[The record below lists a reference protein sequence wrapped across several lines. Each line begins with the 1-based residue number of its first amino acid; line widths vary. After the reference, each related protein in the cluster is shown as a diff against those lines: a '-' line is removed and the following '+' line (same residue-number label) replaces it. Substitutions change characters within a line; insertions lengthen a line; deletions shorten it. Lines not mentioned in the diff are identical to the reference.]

1 MPGNESTGITYVLY
15 HDIKQQE
22 GARMMKSPTR
32 WFRFLL
38 AAAFAPFV
46 VTHAAADQYG
56 DARAE
61 LVAAYQAQDYDAM
74 VVAARESLDARP
86 GYPGAL
92 FNLALA
98 EVLSG
103 DSAASLQTL
112 NTLLT
117 RGIDFGADEMDEFA
131 ALRDMPGWD
140 AYQQGI
146 EALYKPVG
154 EAQVVLQ
161 LDVDRFVPEGIA
173 FDSRGNAY
181 LGSIHRGQLIKVMAG
196 EPQIISDRAG
206 HWSVFGMRFHDDGS
220 LWFASAAIAQMAA
233 AGDDAGKTG
242 LFRIDP
248 ETGDVTHSAIL
259 PHNADAQLLGDLV
272 IKGDAILTT
281 DSLSGAVYEYDVAT
295 GKFTTIVDPGEMGS
309 PQGLVLDASGQFLYV
324 ADYIGGLYRLSLAG
338 GSKVKLAVP
347 DSTTDY
353 GIDGLYRYDNEL
365 IAIQN
370 GIRPHRVV
378 AYRLSEDGLRIEAS
392 RTLASNLPEFDEPTL
407 GVVRGDDFYFV
418 ANSHW
423 NRFDTENRL
432 PDGLSGPIILKVRVT
447 SH

>member
-1 MPGNESTGITYVLY
+1 
-15 HDIKQQE
+15 
-22 GARMMKSPTR
+22 MKSHRR
-32 WFRFLL
+32 WSRFLFV
-38 AAAFAPFV
+38 AALVPLVLTHAFADDY
-46 VTHAAADQYG
+46 AA
-56 DARAE
+56 ARAE
-61 LVAAYQAQDYDAM
+61 LVAAYQAQDYEAM
-74 VVAARESLDARP
+74 VVAARDSLDARP
-86 GYPGAL
+86 GFPGAV

-103 DSAASLQTL
+103 DSAASLSTL

-131 ALRDMPGWD
+131 ALREMPGWD
-140 AYQQGI
+140 VYRQGI

-154 EAQVVLQ
+154 EAQVALE
-161 LDVDRFVPEGIA
+161 LDIDRFVPEGIA
-173 FDSRGNAY
+173 IDANGSVY
-181 LGSIHRGQLIKVMAG
+181 LGSIHQGQLIKVAG
-196 EPQIISDRAG
+196 EPHIISDRAG
-206 HWSVFGMRFHDDGS
+206 HWSVFGMRFHEDGG
-220 LWFASAAIAQMAA
+220 LWFASAAIVQMAA
-233 AGDDAGKTG
+233 VGEDEGKTG

-248 ETGDVTHSAIL
+248 ETGDVTHSALL
-259 PHNADAQLLGDLV
+259 PDHADAQLLGDLV
-272 IKGDAILTT
+272 IKGDTILTT
-281 DSLSGAVYEYDVAT
+281 DSLSGAVYQYDVST
-295 GKFTTIVDPGEMGS
+295 RKFTTLIDPGEMGS

-324 ADYIGGLYRLSLAG
+324 ADYIGGLYRLSLPN

-353 GIDGLYRYDNEL
+353 GIDGLYRHGNEL

-378 AYRLSEDGLRIEAS
+378 AYRLSDDGLRIEAS

-407 GVVRGDDFYFV
+407 GVVRGEDLYFV

-423 NRFDTENRL
+423 NRFDAENRL
-432 PDGLSGPIILKVRVT
+432 PDGLSGPIILKVRLT